1 MLNRL
6 LCFFGVHSW
15 VYTSTKGRAYRYCSR
30 CDETQEAVYDS
41 YHDCIFHIGDEVT
54 VEAKKNLN
62 DGIVTGILTSITGN
76 YISISVPGYVL
87 VTRCT
92 SILKKDHT

>member
-1 MLNRL
+1 MRYIPLE
-6 LCFFGVHSW
+6 
-15 VYTSTKGRAYRYCSR
+15 TAGRGKVVAEDGR
-30 CDETQEAVYDS
+30 V
-41 YHDCIFHIGDEVT
+41 FHIGDEVT

-76 YISISVPGYVL
+76 YISISVPGCVL

-92 SILKKDHT
+92 SILKKDHI